1 MKNNKAPKG
10 MIVDL
15 VTPMSDKGVL
25 DIKGLD
31 SLLTRVLPYASGILL
46 SGPNMGEG
54 RALGE
59 SVKIELL
66 KNALSFVQE
75 KIPLFFWITGES
87 SEDVEGL
94 LVRLEDVLNSS
105 NYKGRLFWIDSA
117 LYYHS
122 NRDLVSHYEGLVSKT
137 RYPFILYNDPDF
149 IKSLNKSLKRN
160 NIRTNII
167 EDLSKINNIRAL
179 ISKGSLARA
188 HNYQKAL
195 ACRAGF
201 RVYDGDE
208 GRFLEHPSMNG
219 LLSAGANIAPRLW
232 SMVTRASLGLLQ
244 EDERRQYHLN
254 KMWETGALLKDLIKI
269 YNQNPVWIIKNTLSD
284 LDVID
289 NPTCT
294 GTVGPVGKEKNPLTE
309 FLLEHNIG

>member
-15 VTPMSDKGVL
+15 ITPMSDKGVL
-25 DIKGLD
+25 DNKGLD
-31 SLLTRVLPYASGILL
+31 SLFTRVLPYASGILL

-54 RALGE
+54 RALEE

-66 KNALSFVQE
+66 KNALAFVQE
-75 KIPLFFWITGES
+75 RVPLFYWITGERA
-87 SEDVEGL
+87 EDAEGL
-94 LVRLEDVLNSS
+94 LARLEDVLSS
-105 NYKGRLFWIDSA
+105 SHYEGQVFWIDA
-117 LYYHS
+117 PLYYHS
-122 NRDLVSHYEGLVSKT
+122 NRDLVNHYEGLVSKT
-137 RYPFILYNDPDF
+137 RHPFILYNDPDL

-179 ISKGSLARA
+179 IFKGSLARA

-195 ACRAGF
+195 AGNAGF

-219 LLSAGANIAPRLW
+219 LLSIGANIAPRLW

-244 EDERRQYHLN
+244 EDERRYYHLN
-254 KMWETGALLKDLIKI
+254 KMWETGDLLKDLITI
-269 YNQNPVWIIKNTLSD
+269 YNQNPVWIIKNALFD
-284 LDVID
+284 LDIID
-289 NPTCT
+289 SPTCT
-294 GTVGPVGKEKNPLTE
+294 GAVEPFDKEKSPLTE

>member
-75 KIPLFFWITGES
+75 RIPLFFWITGER

-105 NYKGRLFWIDSA
+105 NYKGRLFWIDSP

-137 RYPFILYNDPDF
+137 RHPFILYNDPDL
-149 IKSLNKSLKRN
+149 IKLLNESLKRN

-179 ISKGSLARA
+179 IFKGSLARA

-195 ACRAGF
+195 AGRAGF
-201 RVYDGDE
+201 RAYDGDE

-219 LLSAGANIAPRLW
+219 LLSIGANIAPRLW

-244 EDERRQYHLN
+244 EDERRQYNLN
-254 KMWETGALLKDLIKI
+254 KMWETGALLKDLMKI
-269 YNQNPVWIIKNTLSD
+269 YNQNPVWIIKSALFD

-289 NPTCT
+289 DPICT
-294 GTVGPVGKEKNPLTE
+294 GAIGPVGKEKSPLTE
-309 FLLEHNIG
+309 LLLEHNVG